1 MRGSIPASGSPDMS
15 AFLAFSRRFARN
27 RGALVGIVVLLGIFV
42 MALVASALFPDDPW
56 EMVAQPFTWPGQ
68 DREYPL
74 GSDMLGRDLASG
86 LFHGAKVSLLIG
98 FVATLLAVALGTAV
112 GAIAGYYRGRV
123 DDVLMRVTELFQT
136 IPQFIFAI
144 VVVAILTPSVRNVT
158 LAIAL
163 VAWPSIARL
172 VRGEFLAIREREF
185 VQASIAIGMGD
196 ARIILTQI
204 LPNALGPIIVTGS
217 LLVATSILTEAGL
230 AFLGLGDPNVMSWGT
245 IIGAGRD
252 ALRSAWYITAIPGL
266 AILVTVLALNL
277 VGEGL
282 NDALNPRLKNR

>member
-1 MRGSIPASGSPDMS
+1 MKALQD
-15 AFLAFSRRFARN
+15 FWRRFRRN
-27 RGALVGIVVLLGIFV
+27 RAALAGLFELFCVLL
-42 MALVASALFPDDPW
+42 MALSATRLFPGTPW
-56 EMVAQPFTWPGQ
+56 DMVAAPFIWPGQ
-68 DREYPL
+68 ERELLL

-86 LFHGAKVSLLIG
+86 LFHGARVSLMVG
-98 FVATLLAVALGTAV
+98 FVATLVAVFVGTSIGAL
-112 GAIAGYYRGRV
+112 AGYYRGWV
-123 DDVLMRVTELFQT
+123 DDLLMRFTELFQT

-144 VVVAILTPSVRNVT
+144 VVVAILSPSVLNVIV
-158 LAIAL
+158 AIAL
-163 VAWPSIARL
+163 VSWPSVARL
-172 VRGEFLAIREREF
+172 VRGEFLALREREF

-196 ARIILTQI
+196 LRIIVTQI

-217 LLVATSILTEAGL
+217 LMVATAILTEGGL

-245 IIGAGRD
+245 IIGGGRD

-266 AILVTVLALNL
+266 AIMLTVLALNL

>member
-1 MRGSIPASGSPDMS
+1 MTG
-15 AFLAFSRRFARN
+15 FLAFLRRFSRN
-27 RGALVGIVVLLGIFV
+27 RGAVVGVCVLLAILV
-42 MALVASALFPDDPW
+42 MALLAAPLYPEDPW
-56 EMVAQPFTWPGQ
+56 EMVASPFTWPGQ
-68 DREYPL
+68 DREFPL

-86 LFHGAKVSLLIG
+86 LFHGAKISLLIG
-98 FVATLLAVALGTAV
+98 FAATLLAVAFGTAV
-112 GAIAGYYRGRV
+112 GAVAGYYRGRT
-123 DDVLMRVTELFQT
+123 DDLLMRFTELFQT

-172 VRGEFLAIREREF
+172 VRGEFLALREREF

-245 IIGAGRD
+245 IIGAG
-252 ALRSAWYITAIPGL
+252 
-266 AILVTVLALNL
+266 
-277 VGEGL
+277 L

>member
-1 MRGSIPASGSPDMS
+1 MKALRD
-15 AFLAFSRRFARN
+15 FCRRFLRN
-27 RGALVGIVVLLGIFV
+27 RAAACGLIVLLCVFF
-42 MALVASALFPDDPW
+42 MAAIAGWLFPGDPW
-56 EMVAQPFTWPGQ
+56 EMVGHPFLWPGQ
-68 DREYPL
+68 DAELPL

-98 FVATLLAVALGTAV
+98 FVATLLAVAFGTFLGAL
-112 GAIAGYYRGRV
+112 AGYYRGPV
-123 DDVLMRVTELFQT
+123 DDILMRFTELFQT

-144 VVVAILTPSVRNVT
+144 VVVAILTPSVKNVT
-158 LAIAL
+158 IAIAI
-163 VAWPSIARL
+163 VAWPAIARL
-172 VRGEFLAIREREF
+172 VRAEVLALREREF
-185 VQASIAIGMGD
+185 VQAAISIGMGD
-196 ARIILTQI
+196 MRIILTQI
-204 LPNALGPIIVTGS
+204 LPNAIAPIIVTGS
-217 LLVATSILTEAGL
+217 LMVATAILTEAGL

-266 AILVTVLALNL
+266 AILLTVLSLNL